1 MKKALLVSALIALL
15 SANANAAE
23 QTTSWTFASYDEI
36 MSTLR
41 DATAQDAVVIR
52 KKDKK
57 DSSGESGIV
66 YGELGW

>member
-15 SANANAAE
+15 SATANAAD
-23 QTTSWTFASYDEI
+23 QAPSWTFANYDEI
-36 MSTLR
+36 MSTMR
-41 DATAQDAVVIR
+41 VANAQDATIVR
-52 KKDKK
+52 KKDGK